1 MTAAQ
6 PKLTLT
12 QRKRLD
18 ILAAAR
24 AEFLEAGFRD
34 TSMDRVAERAQ
45 VSKRTVYNHFPSKED
60 LFKAI
65 TYQFIEEMRQAI
77 NVAYDSGR
85 SIEDQLRE
93 LAEREVAQVT
103 HPDYVA
109 IFRVFLAEVGSFQDV
124 FSEILEDVGS
134 GHDPIETWIQGAVDD
149 GRLQVANIALAA
161 NQFTSLLKGALFWP
175 LVAGFG
181 EPRSKDERDAVIA
194 ATVAMFMGHYG
205 RDM

>member
-1 MTAAQ
+1 MTAAR

-60 LFKAI
+60 LFRAI
-65 TYQFIEEMRQAI
+65 TQQFIDDMRQAI
-77 NVAYDSGR
+77 RVAYDPAR
-85 SIEDQLRE
+85 PLADQLRQI
-93 LAEREVAQVT
+93 AEREVAQVT
-103 HPDYVA
+103 APDYVA
-109 IFRVFLAEVGSFQDV
+109 VFRVFLAEVGNCREMFR
-124 FSEILEDVGS
+124 EILAETGS
-134 GHDPIETWIQGAVDD
+134 GHDPIETWIQAAVDD
-149 GRLQVANIALAA
+149 DRLRVESVALAA

-175 LVAGFG
+175 LVAGYRQ
-181 EPRSKDERDAVIA
+181 PASKQEQEAVIGGAVDMFLGCYA
-194 ATVAMFMGHYG
+194 A
-205 RDM
+205 

>member
-6 PKLTLT
+6 TKLTLT

-45 VSKRTVYNHFPSKED
+45 VSKRTVYNHFPSKDD

-65 TYQFIEEMRQAI
+65 THQFIEEMRQAI
-77 NVAYDSGR
+77 SVAYDAEQP
-85 SIEDQLRE
+85 IENQLRE
-93 LAEREVAQVT
+93 IAEREVAQVT

-109 IFRVFLAEVGSFQDV
+109 MFRVFLAEVSNFQDM
-124 FSEILEDVGS
+124 FAEILEETGS
-134 GHDPIETWIQGAVDD
+134 GHEPNEASIQAAADD
-149 GRLQVANIALAA
+149 G
-161 NQFTSLLKGALFWP
+161 K
-175 LVAGFG
+175 
-181 EPRSKDERDAVIA
+181 
-194 ATVAMFMGHYG
+194 
-205 RDM
+205 

>member
-1 MTAAQ
+1 MTVAQ
-6 PKLTLT
+6 TKLTLT

-24 AEFLEAGFRD
+24 AEFLETGFRD

-65 TYQFIEEMRQAI
+65 THQFIDDMRQAI
-77 NVAYDSGR
+77 NVAYDPSR

-93 LAEREVAQVT
+93 IAEREVAQVT
-103 HPDYVA
+103 DADYVA
-109 IFRVFLAEVGSFQDV
+109 VFRVFLAEVGSFQAV
-124 FSEILEDVGS
+124 FNEILEDAGS
-134 GHDPIETWIQGAVDD
+134 GHDPIEDWIQAAAGD
-149 GRLQVANIALAA
+149 GKLEVASTALAA

-175 LVAGFG
+175 LVAGYG
-181 EPRSKDERDAVIA
+181 EPASRQEQQAVIA
-194 ATVAMFMGHYG
+194 ATVAMFLKFYAA
-205 RDM
+205 